1 MSVHFEK
8 GRWVEDTPIG
18 GGKWWIGAGAGYLT
32 TEPNPPP
39 RRNVFVVPTIGL
51 TPEQQRRFEEHVY
64 RIAVE
69 HFKRKFGL
77 SHHI

>member
-1 MSVHFEK
+1 MSGHFEK
-8 GRWVEDTPIG
+8 GRWVDSPPIG
-18 GGKWWIGAGAGYLT
+18 GGNWWRGDEPGYLT
-32 TEPNPPP
+32 TKTNPPLH
-39 RRNVFVVPTIGL
+39 RNMFIVPTIGL

-77 SHHI
+77 SPPI